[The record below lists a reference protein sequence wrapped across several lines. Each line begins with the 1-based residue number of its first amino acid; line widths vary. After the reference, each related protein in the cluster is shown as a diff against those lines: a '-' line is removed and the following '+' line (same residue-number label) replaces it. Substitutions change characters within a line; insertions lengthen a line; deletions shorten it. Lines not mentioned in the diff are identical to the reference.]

1 MALTDGHEGIG
12 KAELG
17 DYALQVWLDTRFWP
31 AESSDA
37 LLAMWIIKDKTGYDP
52 VGVQDDGPPQ
62 GRVQE
67 MLADRATT

>member
-37 LLAMWIIKDKTGYDP
+37 LLAM
-52 VGVQDDGPPQ
+52 
-62 GRVQE
+62 
-67 MLADRATT
+67 